1 MNDSLSILII
11 DDDEDDREWLSQA
24 ILETGPEFRIS
35 DVPSAKDGLALL
47 KQVDGEL
54 PDMIFLDMNMPLMNG
69 LQCLEEIRK
78 ENRLQNIPVVVY
90 TTSPMF
96 TGIDKI
102 KKFEPVLFLTKPS
115 RFNEIVDAVHD
126 LFTQYFESQH

>member
-1 MNDSLSILII
+1 
-11 DDDEDDREWLSQA
+11 
-24 ILETGPEFRIS
+24 
-35 DVPSAKDGLALL
+35 
-47 KQVDGEL
+47 
-54 PDMIFLDMNMPLMNG
+54 MIFLDMNMPLMNG

-102 KKFEPVLFLTKPS
+102 KEFEPVIFLTKPS
-115 RFNEIVDAVHD
+115 RFNEIVDAVHE
-126 LFTQYFESQH
+126 LLTRYFESQH